1 MRNKATE
8 KKKRQRQGRPRN
20 QKNYKLTF
28 MLSPEQLAQ
37 GLTAIQA
44 LEINYHPASLNQMVK
59 MMTLDWMVKY
69 SFGGLTVSQSAKQ
82 EIATLMSRTRAGQ
95 KVMLARRVNDPELSL
110 IVAEKQAKR
119 KQALVIPTQE
129 EASEKM
135 AELFQA
141 AKGTPEK
148 ELSEKETVWKERYD
162 AEEKYFDTGSS
173 KTVVTD
179 FSPPSMEELM
189 NLEEE

>member
-141 AKGTPEK
+141 ANNVMVEIN
-148 ELSEKETVWKERYD
+148 ELPTESI
-162 AEEKYFDTGSS
+162 